1 MECRNCGASVSEHD
15 RYCMA
20 CGAELADGPQDTR
33 EPAARGGDTSP
44 REVANGGAGTAT
56 GDHGTGTAAA
66 NHGTGPTTTA
76 GGETRPGAT
85 HGLRGLIASVVAG
98 WGPSRKVTFAGGVLT
113 TVALVLP
120 YATSATGS
128 GTVLGFEILPAGSPV
143 PYAVLP
149 LFALLAPY
157 RTWGRGW
164 GWLSMLGTLGVGLIL
179 YVFGVMA
186 VVAGDDPLDGLHLIG
201 GGTVPFPD
209 PTLGVGT
216 YVTAVGSVLVLLGA
230 FGGLLGAASTR
241 LRRWFTW
248 LLG

>member
-15 RYCMA
+15 QYCMA
-20 CGAELADGPQDTR
+20 CGAELAGGSEQGARERATR
-33 EPAARGGDTSP
+33 QGDTSP
-44 REVANGGAGTAT
+44 REVANGGAENAAANS
-56 GDHGTGTAAA
+56 GTGTAA
-66 NHGTGPTTTA
+66 TA
-76 GGETRPGAT
+76 GGEARPGT
-85 HGLRGLIASVVAG
+85 TDRLRGLRDSIVAG
-98 WGPSRKVTFAGGVLT
+98 WGPSRKATFLGAALT

-120 YATSATGS
+120 YAKSATGS
-128 GTVLGFEILPAGSPV
+128 DTVLGFEIWPAGSPV

-149 LFALLAPY
+149 LFALLAAY

-164 GWLSMLGTLGVGLIL
+164 GWLSMLGSLGTGLIL

-186 VVAGDDPLDGLHLIG
+186 VVAGDDPLDNLHLIG

-209 PTLGVGT
+209 PTLAVGA

-230 FGGLLGAASTR
+230 FGGLVGATSTR
-241 LRRWFTW
+241 LQLWFNW